1 MKDKLNIKKIQ
12 KFLLLIFICLITSS
26 FSKKDSY
33 ITLTSCLSKII
44 LKINVSGNQKVLSSD
59 YKPDLVLLN
68 GSSITLPNSN
78 EYNFSSSFNIIG
90 LIWNNDLTSC
100 TKMFSGCAKIIEI
113 DLTQFN
119 GNNVISF
126 NNMFE
131 NCSSLT
137 SINISNLDT
146 SAANDM
152 SYMFYNC
159 SNIKSLDLSSF
170 NTHLVTKMDY
180 MFSGCESLEYLNIS
194 SFITPKL
201 INIIRMFHNCKLLRS
216 LDLSNF
222 NTSLVTNMNMVF
234 ENCENLIY
242 LDIKS
247 FNTSKVTEMKRL
259 FFNCRLLTSLNVST
273 FDTSIVWMMVNM
285 FGFCESLKSLD
296 LSSFN
301 AGKVRNMD
309 SMFSNCHS
317 LTSLNLSN
325 FINPPLNNIENIFE
339 NDYKLEYLD
348 ISHFD
353 TSSVTRMS
361 NAFKNCKSLK
371 SLNLSNFNTL
381 MVETMK
387 QMFLNCSSLRYLDL
401 SNFETPKV
409 TDMSY
414 MFSGCI
420 NIIYINLKKSSGSQL
435 SAFTDIFKNT
445 PEKMIFCINEAL
457 NSKLYDII
465 INNKSNSTIN
475 CSENIDISNYFPE
488 IIFSTTIFKTTY
500 ILLSS
505 IIDINKEITTNT
517 FTNFVSSIQPI
528 LSSTIQPQKF
538 KCSFNNSI
546 NTCILPNIEN
556 INNNKEI
563 HDIIVDNLLQSYSGI
578 DELNQIIEGKENII
592 YQLTNSENQ
601 LNLLKNK
608 SLNNNNLSIIDL
620 GECED
625 ILRKEY
631 NISDNDSLII
641 LKQENINKAKSSEK
655 NVQYEVYNPY
665 NKNKLNLTI
674 CEGTTIK
681 LYTKMILSENTQK
694 TYNQL
699 KELGYDMLN
708 INDKFYQDICTPY
721 QSENNTDILLS
732 DRIDYIYNNDD
743 TQCQPNCEFVEYFLE
758 TQYMSCS
765 CSVNEEIPEK
775 KEKFSA
781 KKLYESFYE
790 VLKYSNYKVYK
801 CYNLVFIK
809 RVLTKNAGSYI
820 IFVFFLI
827 DIACFVIY
835 LIKKESSLKTEVLNL
850 NKFINDN
857 KVEKKDDIIIKEI
870 IITKNNNIEKE
881 KEKPFPP
888 KKKRKRSSFQK
899 SSKNIFDNKE
909 IHDGKRLN
917 SRHPSSKIE
926 VNNDKVKSL
935 ISEKKSFEKTN
946 IFISSKEM
954 LYDNIKKEIQND
966 INIIEVNK
974 DISKESLQSQ
984 KLSDFE
990 LNELEYEEAVK
1001 LDKRTFIQIYFAT
1014 LKREH
1019 KILFTFFSWNDYN
1032 LFYIKLAR
1040 FVFLLSTDISL
1051 NIFFFSDD
1059 SMHKLFLNYGKY
1071 DFIQQIPQIVYT
1083 TIISQILEVF
1093 LCYLSMTDKYIYQI
1107 KNSKFNSKDVTRIF
1121 KCINIKFL
1129 LFFIFTFAMFSFY
1142 WYSVASFCAVYENSQ
1157 TTFIK
1162 DSFLSFLLGIIY
1174 QFVIYLITSA
1184 LRICAINKEKK
1195 GLKFVYILS
1204 NIIPFF

>member
-1 MKDKLNIKKIQ
+1 
-12 KFLLLIFICLITSS
+12 
-26 FSKKDSY
+26 
-33 ITLTSCLSKII
+33 
-44 LKINVSGNQKVLSSD
+44 
-59 YKPDLVLLN
+59 
-68 GSSITLPNSN
+68 
-78 EYNFSSSFNIIG
+78 
-90 LIWNNDLTSC
+90 
-100 TKMFSGCAKIIEI
+100 
-113 DLTQFN
+113 
-119 GNNVISF
+119 
-126 NNMFE
+126 
-131 NCSSLT
+131 
-137 SINISNLDT
+137 
-146 SAANDM
+146 
-152 SYMFYNC
+152 
-159 SNIKSLDLSSF
+159 
-170 NTHLVTKMDY
+170 
-180 MFSGCESLEYLNIS
+180 
-194 SFITPKL
+194 
-201 INIIRMFHNCKLLRS
+201 
-216 LDLSNF
+216 
-222 NTSLVTNMNMVF
+222 
-234 ENCENLIY
+234 
-242 LDIKS
+242 
-247 FNTSKVTEMKRL
+247 
-259 FFNCRLLTSLNVST
+259 
-273 FDTSIVWMMVNM
+273 
-285 FGFCESLKSLD
+285 
-296 LSSFN
+296 
-301 AGKVRNMD
+301 
-309 SMFSNCHS
+309 
-317 LTSLNLSN
+317 
-325 FINPPLNNIENIFE
+325 
-339 NDYKLEYLD
+339 
-348 ISHFD
+348 
-353 TSSVTRMS
+353 
-361 NAFKNCKSLK
+361 
-371 SLNLSNFNTL
+371 
-381 MVETMK
+381 
-387 QMFLNCSSLRYLDL
+387 
-401 SNFETPKV
+401 
-409 TDMSY
+409 
-414 MFSGCI
+414 
-420 NIIYINLKKSSGSQL
+420 
-435 SAFTDIFKNT
+435 
-445 PEKMIFCINEAL
+445 
-457 NSKLYDII
+457 
-465 INNKSNSTIN
+465 
-475 CSENIDISNYFPE
+475 
-488 IIFSTTIFKTTY
+488 
-500 ILLSS
+500 
-505 IIDINKEITTNT
+505 
-517 FTNFVSSIQPI
+517 
-528 LSSTIQPQKF
+528 
-538 KCSFNNSI
+538 
-546 NTCILPNIEN
+546 
-556 INNNKEI
+556 
-563 HDIIVDNLLQSYSGI
+563 
-578 DELNQIIEGKENII
+578 
-592 YQLTNSENQ
+592 
-601 LNLLKNK
+601 
-608 SLNNNNLSIIDL
+608 
-620 GECED
+620 
-625 ILRKEY
+625 
-631 NISDNDSLII
+631 
-641 LKQENINKAKSSEK
+641 
-655 NVQYEVYNPY
+655 
-665 NKNKLNLTI
+665 
-674 CEGTTIK
+674 
-681 LYTKMILSENTQK
+681 
-694 TYNQL
+694 
-699 KELGYDMLN
+699 
-708 INDKFYQDICTPY
+708 
-721 QSENNTDILLS
+721 
-732 DRIDYIYNNDD
+732 
-743 TQCQPNCEFVEYFLE
+743 
-758 TQYMSCS
+758 MSCS

-820 IFVFFLI
+820 IFVFFST

-850 NKFINDN
+850 NKVNNDN

-954 LYDNIKKEIQND
+954 LHDNIKKEIQND

-974 DISKESLQSQ
+974 DINKESQQSQ

-1040 FVFLLSTDISL
+1040 FVFLLSTDISM

-1129 LFFIFTFAMFSFY
+1129 FFFIFTFAMFSFY